1 VAATPNH
8 DSSSNPLPL
17 VVGGTPIG
25 RPRIVHHHH
34 PSPVLYGARS
44 GLAQTFQQA
53 LALAVEQSQ
62 AAAAAASASRHHQ
75 YHPSR
80 GEIPPLHR
88 REGHGNA
95 AAAAADAP
103 LPGGPAFGA
112 MPAGDA
118 LGDPDA
124 TEFLSRILLLL
135 GSFVILCLLL
145 F

>member
-62 AAAAAASASRHHQ
+62 AAAAASSSRHHQ

-95 AAAAADAP
+95 AAAAADAR
-103 LPGGPAFGA
+103 LPGGYAFGSP
-112 MPAGDA
+112 PAGDA